1 MLFPKAP
8 DGGPCPLPKERLHI
22 WPRGAHML
30 MSLANLDGSHT
41 GTIYLPK
48 TGPGS
53 FDELSAGGEAATA
66 AFMTEHYG
74 DAVPLMGGM
83 AEVTRQFLGNPV
95 GFLGTVR
102 AKQWAVGRTLLIGD
116 AAHAIVP
123 FFGQGTNCGFEDC
136 LRLDEVL
143 AAAGSTPH
151 QRDIA
156 ACFERFARERKPNGD
171 AIAEMALDNF
181 IEMRDRVG
189 GERFRLMK
197 AVENALENR
206 MPHKFRSRYAMVCYG
221 GLGNVSYDVALKLGA
236 VQTAILEDLVPDP
249 ETGIGDVDMA
259 KADALVEANVVP
271 LLQKWNIDLLT
282 VSHDLDVP
290 ASEPAQHTARM

>member
-8 DGGPCPLPKERLHI
+8 DGGPCPLAKERLHI

-48 TGPGS
+48 KGPGS
-53 FDELSAGGEAATA
+53 FEELSSDAKTA

-102 AKQWAVGRTLLIGD
+102 AKTWSSGRTLLIGD
-116 AAHAIVP
+116 ASHAIVP

-143 AAAGSTPH
+143 ATAGSTPH
-151 QRDIA
+151 HRDTV
-156 ACFERFARERKPNGD
+156 ACFREYALARKPNGD

-189 GERFRLMK
+189 GERFLLMK
-197 AVENALENR
+197 AVENLLENR
-206 MPHKFRSRYAMVCYG
+206 LPHKFRSRYAMVCYG

-236 VQTAILEDLVPDP
+236 IQTAILEELVP
-249 ETGIGDVDMA
+249 EHTTALEDVDMA
-259 KADALVEANVVP
+259 KAEALVEAKITP
-271 LLQKWNIDLLT
+271 LLKDWGIDLTT
-282 VSHDLDVP
+282 VSHDLEVP
-290 ASEPAQHTARM
+290 VSATPQHTARM